1 MKNRIDHTLFG
12 VRLLGCAFR
21 ALARNAHARRSRVPG
36 STLKCKLQTGTAFTR
51 QSTGGFLLVVLLFA
65 GLAVHAENKDEAA
78 RTELKTKDSEPQQ
91 METKIEADKASM
103 DFRAGIATFE
113 GNVVVVDKDVTV
125 RSDTLIAHVT
135 ADNKLKSMEARGN
148 VVITEDK
155 SDRKATGGYAHYD
168 VNTRKVV
175 LKEKPKLIMADNV
188 LDNAKVIT
196 YFLDSERIL
205 TEGTSEGGS
214 RTTII
219 LPGGSGDN
227 GISIMDNKNE

>member
-1 MKNRIDHTLFG
+1 MKNQIDHTMFAI
-12 VRLLGCAFR
+12 RSLGCAFR
-21 ALARNAHARRSRVPG
+21 ALAINAHAPHSKVPD
-36 STLKCKLQTGTAFTR
+36 STLKCELQTGNALTR
-51 QSTGGFLLVVLLFA
+51 QSTRGILLAVLLFA
-65 GLAVHAENKDEAA
+65 GVTVHAENKNENA
-78 RTELKTKDSEPQQ
+78 RTELKTKDSEPQK

-125 RSDTLIAHVT
+125 KSDTLIAHVT
-135 ADNKLKSMEARGN
+135 PDNKLKSMEARGN
-148 VVITEDK
+148 VVITEEK

-175 LKEKPKLIMADNV
+175 LKEKPKLIMADNI

-227 GISIMDNKNE
+227 GISIMDKNNE